1 MRKLIIIIVCV
12 LTCPIYAQRISKK
25 YVNAPISVALEDM
38 NSMQNKYAIN
48 FIYNELEDFKVTTT
62 IHNKSVTDAIQQL
75 IGFYPIKMTQMSSS
89 ILVECIQKTNNRYK
103 GRIIDENNKPA
114 EFANI
119 TLLSAADSTI
129 IGNGVSNESGYF
141 AIPCDAKKVIA
152 KVSYIG
158 YKTFKKTYTNTD
170 IGIIQLHPAQMIIKG
185 VTVKASRPQYKMVK
199 GGMTINIENSLLSNV
214 GTASEV
220 LALLPRVSFDKQ
232 SGKASVFAK
241 GEADIYINNKK
252 VNNVADL
259 TRLKSDEIKSVDII
273 TSPGAEYNAT
283 VQSVIRIKTIK
294 KQINGISI
302 SNSSNISNN
311 SKTSGYNDLTLSY
324 QKKGLE
330 LFTDIFFSNR
340 NFIQDCD
347 SKTKMLFDNYQLQ
360 QNVNFVG
367 NNRWANIS
375 SELGINYDIDKDN
388 SIGLSYTLDKNTF
401 GHYKENGTYDILRN
415 NIIENSIVM
424 TNNTNSQNGPNN
436 EINLYYVGKIGHIG
450 IDFNSSYYSCKA
462 SSDSHT
468 EEINQESENRK
479 TNTHSNNNNR
489 MIAEKLVMNY
499 SLKNIGTISW
509 GTELTHTKSLGEY
522 EIKEGYVDNSQDNI
536 KENNIAGFAEFEK
549 QVNNWNFNVGMRY
562 EYLSSRYY
570 SFGIKQDDLSRC
582 YGNWFPSIS
591 VSWNKDQCGIQF
603 NYEVKTQLPTY
614 RELEND
620 KQYDNQ
626 YEYECGNP
634 SLNKSIIHNFE
645 TTMTLSW
652 LNISAG
658 YSYIKDAIMWTS
670 YLYNGKEINYA
681 IFMNYPH
688 KQNVN
693 FSIIMSP
700 KFAWYQPTF
709 EAMYNQQF
717 MDSKKHSVGVNLNRP
732 DIVLNLKNMFK
743 ISDSF
748 SAIFSTEFDSYGDKG
763 FFRGSPYW
771 DTNFSI
777 HKSFFN
783 KALSINI
790 SANDIFNT
798 QRTNRKQ
805 YSERI
810 ITQNKFNLHDHSI
823 GMTIT
828 YNFNE
833 YHTRYKGTGAGNEE
847 KKRM

>member
-1 MRKLIIIIVCV
+1 MRKLLIIIICV

-25 YVNAPISVALEDM
+25 YVNAPISVALEDI

-48 FIYNELEDFKVTTT
+48 FIYNELEDFKVTAI

-75 IGFYPIKMTQMSSS
+75 IGFYPIKMTQMSNS
-89 ILVECIQKTNNRYK
+89 ILVECIQKTSNRYK

-119 TLLSAADSTI
+119 TLLSTADSTI

-158 YKTFKKTYTNTD
+158 YKTFKKTYTNTN

-185 VTVKASRPQYKMVK
+185 VTIKANRPQYKMVK
-199 GGMTINIENSLLSNV
+199 GGMTINIENSLLSDV

-252 VNNVADL
+252 VNSAADL

-273 TSPGAEYNAT
+273 TSPEAEYSAT

-302 SNSSNISNN
+302 SNSSDISNN
-311 SKTSGYNDLTLSY
+311 SETSGYNDFTLNY

-330 LFTDIFFSNR
+330 LFTDMFFSNR
-340 NFIQDCD
+340 DFIQDIN
-347 SKTKMLFDNYQLQ
+347 SKSKMLFDDYQLQ
-360 QNVNFVG
+360 RNEILSSY
-367 NNRWANIS
+367 NRHAAIS
-375 SELGINYDIDKDN
+375 YKLGMNYDIDKNN
-388 SIGLSYTLDKNTF
+388 SIGLSYTLDDNIF
-401 GHYKENGTYDILRN
+401 GHGNENGTYDILRN
-415 NIIENSIVM
+415 NIKENTIAI
-424 TNNTNSQNGPNN
+424 TDNYKAQYGPDH
-436 EINLYYVGKIGHIG
+436 EIDLYYVGKIGHIG
-450 IDFNSSYYSCKA
+450 IDFNSSYYSNRN
-462 SSDSHT
+462 SVDTHT

-479 TNTHSNNNNR
+479 TNTHSNNSNR

-509 GTELTHTKSLGEY
+509 GTELTHTKSSGEY
-522 EIKEGYVDNSQDNI
+522 TIKEGYVDNSQNNI

-549 QVNNWNFNVGMRY
+549 QVNNWNFNIGMRY
-562 EYLSSRYY
+562 EYLASSYY
-570 SFGIKQDDLSRC
+570 SFEVKQNDLSRS

-591 VSWNKDQCGIQF
+591 VSWNKDLCGFQF
-603 NYEVKTQLPTY
+603 NYEEKTELPTY
-614 RELEND
+614 RQLQNEQ
-620 KQYDNQ
+620 QYDNQ

-634 SLNKSIIHNFE
+634 SLNKSIIRNLE
-645 TTMTLSW
+645 TTMTFSC
-652 LNISAG
+652 LNVSVG
-658 YSYIKDAIMWTS
+658 YSYIKNAIMWGD
-670 YLYNGKEINYA
+670 YLYKGKEIDYS

-688 KQNVN
+688 KQNFN

-700 KFAWYQPTF
+700 KFDWYQPTF

-717 MDSKKHSVGVNLNRP
+717 FNTKKYGASINLNRP
-732 DIVLNLKNMFK
+732 DIILNLKNMFK

-748 SAIFSTEFDSYGDKG
+748 SAIVTSEFDSYGDDG

-771 DTNFSI
+771 DTNVSI

-783 KALSINI
+783 KALNLNI
-790 SANDIFNT
+790 YANDIFNT
-798 QRTNRKQ
+798 QRSNRKQ
-805 YSERI
+805 YSKQI

-833 YHTRYKGTGAGNEE
+833 YHSRYKGTGAGNEE
-847 KKRM
+847 KRRM

>member
-1 MRKLIIIIVCV
+1 MRKLIIIIICA
-12 LTCPIYAQRISKK
+12 LACPIYAQRINKK
-25 YVNAPISVALEDM
+25 YVNVPISKALEDI
-38 NSMQNKYAIN
+38 NSLQNKYAIN
-48 FIYNELEDFKVTTT
+48 FIYNELEDFKVTAN
-62 IHNKSVTDAIQQL
+62 IHNMTVTDAIQQL
-75 IGFYPIKMTQMSSS
+75 IGFYPIKMSQISNS
-89 ILVECIQKTNNRYK
+89 ILVECIQKTSNRYK
-103 GRIIDENNKPA
+103 GRIIDENNQPA

-119 TLLSAADSTI
+119 TLLSTADSTI

-152 KVSYIG
+152 SVSYVG

-170 IGIIQLHPAQMIIKG
+170 IGTIQLHPAQMIIKG
-185 VTVKASRPQYKMVK
+185 VTIKANRPQYKMVK

-252 VNNVADL
+252 VNNAADL
-259 TRLKSDEIKSVDII
+259 TRLKSDEIKSIDII
-273 TSPGAEYNAT
+273 TSPGAEYSAT

-302 SNSSNISNN
+302 NNSSDISNN
-311 SKTSGYNDLTLSY
+311 SETSGYDDFTLNY

-330 LFTDIFFSNR
+330 LFTDIFFSNK
-340 NFIQDCD
+340 NFIQDIN

-360 QNVNFVG
+360 RNE
-367 NNRWANIS
+367 IS
-375 SELGINYDIDKDN
+375 SSYNRHADISYKLGMNYDIDKDN
-388 SIGLSYTLDKNTF
+388 SIGLSYTLDDNIF
-401 GHYKENGTYDILRN
+401 SHGHENGTYDILRN
-415 NIIENSIVM
+415 NIKENTIAI
-424 TNNTNSQNGPNN
+424 TDNYNAQYGPDN
-436 EINLYYVGKIGHIG
+436 EIDLYYVGKIGHIG
-450 IDFNSSYYSCKA
+450 IDFNSSYYSDKR
-462 SSDSHT
+462 SVDSHT

-479 TNTHSNNNNR
+479 TNTHSNNINR

-509 GTELTHTKSLGEY
+509 GTELTHTKSSGEY
-522 EIKEGYVDNSQDNI
+522 AIKEGYVDNSQNNI

-562 EYLSSRYY
+562 EYLVSSYY
-570 SFGIKQDDLSRC
+570 SFGVKQNDLSRC

-591 VSWNKDQCGIQF
+591 ISWNKDQCGFQI
-603 NYEVKTQLPTY
+603 NYEEKTELPTY
-614 RELEND
+614 RQLQNEQ
-620 KQYDNQ
+620 QYDNQ

-634 SLNKSIIHNFE
+634 SLNKSIIRNLE
-645 TTMTLSW
+645 TTMTFSW
-652 LNISAG
+652 LNISVG
-658 YSYIKDAIMWTS
+658 YSYIKDAIMWGD
-670 YLYNGKEINYA
+670 YLYKGKEIDYS

-688 KQNVN
+688 KQNFN

-700 KFAWYQPTF
+700 KFDWYQPTF

-717 MDSKKHSVGVNLNRP
+717 FNTKKYGASVNLNRP
-732 DIVLNLKNMFK
+732 DIILNVKNMFK
-743 ISDSF
+743 ISNSF
-748 SAIFSTEFDSYGDKG
+748 SAIITTNFDSYGDDG
-763 FFRGSPYW
+763 FFSGRPYW

-783 KALSINI
+783 KALSVNI
-790 SANDIFNT
+790 YANDIFNT

-805 YSERI
+805 YSEHI

-828 YNFNE
+828 YSFNE
-833 YHTRYKGTGAGNEE
+833 YHSKYKGTGAGNDE
-847 KKRM
+847 KRRM